1 LPGTGP
7 ARRIDSGDGRK
18 RKSPERWEDLPLQW
32 QAEHWAMLAQVLAAQ
47 GAWDDGRA
55 AAAGRFEQAIAA
67 FKELKPWP
75 ALSTSVAS

>member
-1 LPGTGP
+1 M
-7 ARRIDSGDGRK
+7 
-18 RKSPERWEDLPLQW
+18 PLQW
-32 QAEHWAMLAQVLAAQ
+32 QAEHWAMLAQVLTAQ

-75 ALSTSVAS
+75 GRSTSAAS